1 MKTNITSQKLQDILL
16 SVEPLELEASDALKQ
31 QYQQPGAFFPSL
43 EGIDREQVI
52 RMANQVRE
60 YTERSWRIANRIA
73 DVPSVA
79 TETVYIG
86 EFGL

>member
-1 MKTNITSQKLQDILL
+1 MKTNITSQKLQDIIA
-16 SVEPLELEASDALKQ
+16 SVAPLELEASGALKQ

-52 RMANQVRE
+52 RMATQVRE
-60 YTERSWRIANRIA
+60 YTENTWRIANRMA
-73 DVPSVA
+73 DIPPMA
-79 TETVYIG
+79 TDTVYIG